1 MSSKKGVIY
10 KQRARRVVDGESLI
24 SLWSGLGLSAAAAAA
39 SPPSSTASHTLLIF
53 PLHTTA
59 RLVNGLASTMIVG

>member
-1 MSSKKGVIY
+1 M
-10 KQRARRVVDGESLI
+10 VDGESLI

>member
-1 MSSKKGVIY
+1 M
-10 KQRARRVVDGESLI
+10 VDGESLI
-24 SLWSGLGLSAAAAAA
+24 SLWSGLGLSAAAAA